1 MTLLRKEKKTLVFE
15 EFSTLCAVF
24 DDEKKRKRRRRKFWS
39 ERNNAKDNKKEKR
52 YLTHECETNSKYE
65 REMNAQT
72 HHLSRRVNG
81 RLLSLESSSLASSS
95 SSSKKK
101 QPPLFGRFG
110 GKKVEVVLPPSRAL
124 GSGRTTISKNTN
136 GGRQYPF
143 PADYDVMVQQAR
155 QALQKAREDGVDLGE
170 IQFPPGGLDL
180 APGDLEGNVECT
192 LTATVLRKILRGM
205 KEEEKITV
213 LFPDPT
219 ELKLAKRGQTGMCA
233 PDGVA
238 PPEVFQTDPLFEDW
252 RGELNYLDDPNAF
265 SVSGL
270 DKIFGKSAT
279 VNDRVD
285 INEGNMFVC
294 AYPSGNIAE
303 LTQTRLLYENI
314 REENESDAPASKIKT
329 KRKSLV
335 VVNGELDRT
344 RSNYYPWFWNKNE
357 MEPLREFSQ
366 SFEGIYFIHNFKG
379 TNPAVLFRCYPDDWR
394 VFRRR
399 PNDAVECVWS
409 SSTRPKSL
417 KEIAL
422 DVLPKFP

>member
-1 MTLLRKEKKTLVFE
+1 
-15 EFSTLCAVF
+15 
-24 DDEKKRKRRRRKFWS
+24 
-39 ERNNAKDNKKEKR
+39 
-52 YLTHECETNSKYE
+52 
-65 REMNAQT
+65 MNANN
-72 HHLSRRVNG
+72 LSYNRR
-81 RLLSLESSSLASSS
+81 RLLSLESSFTSSLSLTT
-95 SSSKKK
+95 SSKKK
-101 QPPLFGRFG
+101 RPRGRFG
-110 GKKVEVVLPPSRAL
+110 GKVVVLPPSRAFAGWFFGGGGGGGGGGGRRRRRSDDDDDDEKSSTINRRSNTNNNNNKSNNNFSERKKKTTRIFA
-124 GSGRTTISKNTN
+124 GSGRTTISKNTR
-136 GGRQYPF
+136 GRQYPF

-314 REENESDAPASKIKT
+314 REENESKKSKESDAPASKTKT
-329 KRKSLV
+329 KKKSLV

>member
-1 MTLLRKEKKTLVFE
+1 
-15 EFSTLCAVF
+15 
-24 DDEKKRKRRRRKFWS
+24 
-39 ERNNAKDNKKEKR
+39 
-52 YLTHECETNSKYE
+52 
-65 REMNAQT
+65 MNAQT

-314 REENESDAPASKIKT
+314 REENESKKSKESDAPASKTKT
-329 KRKSLV
+329 KKKSLV

>member
-1 MTLLRKEKKTLVFE
+1 MVRKKQ
-15 EFSTLCAVF
+15 
-24 DDEKKRKRRRRKFWS
+24 R
-39 ERNNAKDNKKEKR
+39 DNEKEKR
-52 YLTHECETNSKYE
+52 YLTHEYETNKYE
-65 REMNAQT
+65 REMNAT
-72 HHLSRRVNG
+72 HHLSRVNR
-81 RLLSLESSSLASSS
+81 RLLSLESSSLTS

-314 REENESDAPASKIKT
+314 REENESDAPASKTKT

>member
-1 MTLLRKEKKTLVFE
+1 MTLRKEKKN
-15 EFSTLCAVF
+15 SH
-24 DDEKKRKRRRRKFWS
+24 
-39 ERNNAKDNKKEKR
+39 NKKEKR
-52 YLTHECETNSKYE
+52 YLTHECETNIKYE

-95 SSSKKK
+95 SSKKK

-110 GKKVEVVLPPSRAL
+110 GKKVEVILPPSRAL

-314 REENESDAPASKIKT
+314 REENESDAPASKTKT

>member
-1 MTLLRKEKKTLVFE
+1 MTTTTMTTI
-15 EFSTLCAVF
+15 S
-24 DDEKKRKRRRRKFWS
+24 KRGRGDGRRRETHFSSRGLKVRAHGFFGGGNV
-39 ERNNAKDNKKEKR
+39 ENNN
-52 YLTHECETNSKYE
+52 N
-65 REMNAQT
+65 
-72 HHLSRRVNG
+72 
-81 RLLSLESSSLASSS
+81 SSS
-95 SSSKKK
+95 SSSSSGKTTTTTTTNRKK
-101 QPPLFGRFG
+101 
-110 GKKVEVVLPPSRAL
+110 S
-124 GSGRTTISKNTN
+124 S
-136 GGRQYPF
+136 RQYPF

-155 QALQKAREDGVDLGE
+155 QALQKAIEDGVDLGE
-170 IQFPPGGLDL
+170 VQFPPGGLDL

-238 PPEVFQTDPLFEDW
+238 PPEVYQTDPLFEDW
-252 RGELNYLDDPNAF
+252 RGMMNYLDDPNAL

-285 INEGNMFVC
+285 INGSNLFVC

-303 LTQTRLLYENI
+303 LTQTRLLYENV
-314 REENESDAPASKIKT
+314 REENVSTT
-329 KRKSLV
+329 KKKSLV

-357 MEPLREFSQ
+357 MEPLREFAQ

-379 TNPAVLFRCYPDDWR
+379 TTPAVLFRCYPDDWR

-399 PNDAVECVWS
+399 RNDVVECVWS

-417 KEIAL
+417 KEVAL
-422 DVLPKFP
+422 EILPKCP

>member
-1 MTLLRKEKKTLVFE
+1 
-15 EFSTLCAVF
+15 
-24 DDEKKRKRRRRKFWS
+24 
-39 ERNNAKDNKKEKR
+39 
-52 YLTHECETNSKYE
+52 
-65 REMNAQT
+65 MNANN
-72 HHLSRRVNG
+72 LSYNRR
-81 RLLSLESSSLASSS
+81 RLLSLESSFTSSLSLTT
-95 SSSKKK
+95 SSKKK
-101 QPPLFGRFG
+101 RPRGRFG
-110 GKKVEVVLPPSRAL
+110 GKVVVLPPSRAFAGWFFGGGGGGGGGRRRRRSDDDDDDEKSSTINRRSNTNNNNNKSNNNFSERKKKTTRIFA
-124 GSGRTTISKNTN
+124 GSGRTTISKNTR
-136 GGRQYPF
+136 GRQYPF

-314 REENESDAPASKIKT
+314 REENESKKSKESDAPASKTKT
-329 KRKSLV
+329 KKKSLV

>member
-1 MTLLRKEKKTLVFE
+1 
-15 EFSTLCAVF
+15 
-24 DDEKKRKRRRRKFWS
+24 
-39 ERNNAKDNKKEKR
+39 
-52 YLTHECETNSKYE
+52 
-65 REMNAQT
+65 MNANN
-72 HHLSRRVNG
+72 LSHNR
-81 RLLSLESSSLASSS
+81 RLLSLESFTSSS
-95 SSSKKK
+95 SSLSLTTSYKKK
-101 QPPLFGRFG
+101 RPRGRFG
-110 GKKVEVVLPPSRAL
+110 GKKVVVVLPPSRAFAGWFFGGRGGGGGGRSRRRSDDDDDDEKSSTINSRSSNNNNNKSNNNFSERKTTTRIFA
-124 GSGRTTISKNTN
+124 GSGRTTISKNTR
-136 GGRQYPF
+136 GRQYPF

-314 REENESDAPASKIKT
+314 REENESKKSKESDAPASKTKT
-329 KRKSLV
+329 KKKSLV

-379 TNPAVLFRCYPDDWR
+379 ANPAVLFRCYPDDWR

>member
-1 MTLLRKEKKTLVFE
+1 
-15 EFSTLCAVF
+15 
-24 DDEKKRKRRRRKFWS
+24 
-39 ERNNAKDNKKEKR
+39 
-52 YLTHECETNSKYE
+52 
-65 REMNAQT
+65 MNANN
-72 HHLSRRVNG
+72 LSYNRR
-81 RLLSLESSSLASSS
+81 RLLSLESSFTSSLSLTT
-95 SSSKKK
+95 SSKKK
-101 QPPLFGRFG
+101 RPRGRFG
-110 GKKVEVVLPPSRAL
+110 GKVVVLPPSRAFAGWFFGGGGGGGGGRRRRRSDDDDDDEKSSTINRRSNTNNNNNKSNNNFSERKTTTRIFA
-124 GSGRTTISKNTN
+124 GSGRTTISKNTR
-136 GGRQYPF
+136 GRQYPF

-314 REENESDAPASKIKT
+314 REENESKKSKESDAPASKTKT
-329 KRKSLV
+329 KKKSLV

>member
-1 MTLLRKEKKTLVFE
+1 
-15 EFSTLCAVF
+15 
-24 DDEKKRKRRRRKFWS
+24 
-39 ERNNAKDNKKEKR
+39 
-52 YLTHECETNSKYE
+52 
-65 REMNAQT
+65 MNAQT

-81 RLLSLESSSLASSS
+81 RLLSLESSSLTS

-314 REENESDAPASKIKT
+314 REENEPDAPASKIKT

>member
-1 MTLLRKEKKTLVFE
+1 MLF
-15 EFSTLCAVF
+15 
-24 DDEKKRKRRRRKFWS
+24 
-39 ERNNAKDNKKEKR
+39 
-52 YLTHECETNSKYE
+52 
-65 REMNAQT
+65 
-72 HHLSRRVNG
+72 
-81 RLLSLESSSLASSS
+81 SSSRSSS
-95 SSSKKK
+95 SSSSSSSFARPEV
-101 QPPLFGRFG
+101 PPLRQRRERNLDERRRRRSVTRGESSTASCSSSCSSPSSSMTTMTMTMTAISKRGKGERHQRETHFSSRGLKVRANGFFG
-110 GKKVEVVLPPSRAL
+110 GGNVENNRSSGSSGSSSSGKK
-124 GSGRTTISKNTN
+124 TTTTKKSS
-136 GGRQYPF
+136 RQYSF

-155 QALQKAREDGVDLGE
+155 QALQKAIEDGVDLGE

-238 PPEVFQTDPLFEDW
+238 PPEVYQTDPLFEDW
-252 RGELNYLDDPNAF
+252 RGMMNYLDDPNAL

-285 INEGNMFVC
+285 INGSNLFVC

-303 LTQTRLLYENI
+303 LTQTRLLYENV
-314 REENESDAPASKIKT
+314 REENEST
-329 KRKSLV
+329 KKKKSLV

-357 MEPLREFSQ
+357 MEPLREFAQ

-379 TNPAVLFRCYPDDWR
+379 TTPAVLFRCYPDDWR

-399 PNDAVECVWS
+399 PNDVVECVWS

-417 KEIAL
+417 KEVAL
-422 DVLPKFP
+422 EILPKCP

>member
-1 MTLLRKEKKTLVFE
+1 
-15 EFSTLCAVF
+15 
-24 DDEKKRKRRRRKFWS
+24 
-39 ERNNAKDNKKEKR
+39 
-52 YLTHECETNSKYE
+52 
-65 REMNAQT
+65 MNANN
-72 HHLSRRVNG
+72 LSHNR
-81 RLLSLESSSLASSS
+81 RLLSLESSSSSS
-95 SSSKKK
+95 SLSLTTSFKKK
-101 QPPLFGRFG
+101 RPRGRFG
-110 GKKVEVVLPPSRAL
+110 GKAVVVLPPSRAFAGWFFGGGGGGGGGRSRRRSDDDDDDEKSSTIKSRSSNNNNNKSNNNFSERKTTTRIFA
-124 GSGRTTISKNTN
+124 GSGRTTISKNTR
-136 GGRQYPF
+136 GRQYPF

-314 REENESDAPASKIKT
+314 REENESKKSKESDAPASKTKT
-329 KRKSLV
+329 KKKSLV

>member
-1 MTLLRKEKKTLVFE
+1 
-15 EFSTLCAVF
+15 
-24 DDEKKRKRRRRKFWS
+24 
-39 ERNNAKDNKKEKR
+39 
-52 YLTHECETNSKYE
+52 
-65 REMNAQT
+65 MNANN
-72 HHLSRRVNG
+72 LSYNRR
-81 RLLSLESSSLASSS
+81 RLLSLESSFTSSLSLTT
-95 SSSKKK
+95 SSKKK
-101 QPPLFGRFG
+101 RPRGRFG
-110 GKKVEVVLPPSRAL
+110 GKVVVLPPSRAFAGWFFGGGGGGGGGRRRRRSDDDDDDEKSSTIKSRSSNNNNNKSNNNFSERKTTTRIFA
-124 GSGRTTISKNTN
+124 GSGRTTISKNTR
-136 GGRQYPF
+136 GRQYPF

-314 REENESDAPASKIKT
+314 REENESDAPASKTKT

>member
-1 MTLLRKEKKTLVFE
+1 
-15 EFSTLCAVF
+15 
-24 DDEKKRKRRRRKFWS
+24 
-39 ERNNAKDNKKEKR
+39 
-52 YLTHECETNSKYE
+52 
-65 REMNAQT
+65 MNANN
-72 HHLSRRVNG
+72 LSHNR
-81 RLLSLESSSLASSS
+81 RLLSLESSSSSS
-95 SSSKKK
+95 SSSLSLTTSYKKK
-101 QPPLFGRFG
+101 RPRGRFG
-110 GKKVEVVLPPSRAL
+110 GKAVVVLKPSRAFAGWFFGGGGGGGGGGRSRRRSDDDDDDEKSSTIKSRSSNNNNNKSNNNFSERKTTTRIFA
-124 GSGRTTISKNTN
+124 GSGRTTISKNTR
-136 GGRQYPF
+136 GRQYPF

-314 REENESDAPASKIKT
+314 REENESKKSKESDAPASKTKT
-329 KRKSLV
+329 KKKSLV

-344 RSNYYPWFWNKNE
+344 RSNYYPWFWNKTE